1 MNNNIIQRKS
11 YEFALHII
19 FLHKWLCKDNEFALS
34 KQLLRSGTNPKF
46 PPSPLVFLITL
57 LATLLCAAS
66 PSHALSSTNIPL
78 DSPFYDYVEKLS
90 GLGLLDSDIRDLR
103 PYSRSEA
110 ARLLREAKDNLQRLA
125 PEKEQVADEII
136 RRIEEFVPREASLY
150 DKPSEARLFD
160 INPVA
165 YARARYV
172 YLDGQPRSYDRD
184 IFVPGDQS
192 AFGFIGGDLRPGDA
206 GIAHESGTEG
216 TPMME
221 NNQGVIYRPGNNGEL
236 RAATEGFL
244 SSKASFLVEPYLLAT
259 PDAAELR
266 LGKGYLKLGGGG
278 LELEIGRDE
287 NWFGTGRQGALT
299 LSNNAQN
306 FDQVKLSSPEPVDVA
321 WVKNYL
327 GLFKYSLIF
336 SRFDSTGSG
345 SDLRQPW
352 FIGAKLALKPE
363 PWWEIGI
370 NFVRMEG
377 GPGFSGSTSVK
388 DFIFGGGYTNHSATT
403 AGIDL
408 RFRIPWLANTEL
420 YAEYV
425 GSDSALFWPIVE
437 SYIAGFYIPS
447 LTASGRDDFRFEFFY
462 GNPKLYTDPKFPQ
475 GDVYDNMPFGDSQG
489 GGTIE
494 FYARYSHW
502 LSPRNILALEF
513 WRTDR
518 GDEGRVA
525 VNGVMQAVERL
536 AAGRVSWSMP
546 LYGDVDL
553 NLTYGYER
561 ITSFNLVQGVNQIN
575 QLSLMELRYRY

>member
-1 MNNNIIQRKS
+1 MKDNIIQKKS

-19 FLHKWLCKDNEFALS
+19 FLLSAL
-34 KQLLRSGTNPKF
+34 LG
-46 PPSPLVFLITL
+46 
-57 LATLLCAAS
+57 AAS
-66 PSHALSSTNIPL
+66 PSHALSSANIPL
-78 DSPFYDYVEKLS
+78 DSPVYDYVEKLS
-90 GLGLLDSDIRDLR
+90 GLGLIDSDIRGLR
-103 PYSRSEA
+103 PYSRAEA
-110 ARLLREAKDNLQRLA
+110 ARLLLEAKNNRPRLV
-125 PEKEQVADEII
+125 PGKEQLADDVIKQ
-136 RRIEEFVPREASLY
+136 IEALIPREAFLY
-150 DKPSEARLFD
+150 DKPSEARPFD

-172 YLDGQPRSYDRD
+172 YVDGQPRSYNRD
-184 IFVPGDQS
+184 VFIPGDQS

-206 GIAHESGTEG
+206 GIGHESGTEG
-216 TPMME
+216 TPLLE

-236 RAATEGFL
+236 RAATEGYL
-244 SSKASFLVEPYLLAT
+244 SSKASFLVEPYLLVT
-259 PDAAELR
+259 PESTELR

-278 LELEIGRDE
+278 LELEAGRDE
-287 NWFGTGRQGALT
+287 NWFGPGRQGALT

-306 FDQVKLSSPEPVDVA
+306 FDQVKLSSPEPLDVA

-327 GLFKYSLIF
+327 GLFKYSLIV
-336 SRFDSTGSG
+336 SRFDKTGTGS
-345 SDLRQPW
+345 DVRQPW
-352 FIGAKLALKPE
+352 FIGAKLALKPK

-377 GPGFSGSTSVK
+377 GPGFSGSTSVQ
-388 DFIFGGGYTNHSATT
+388 DLIFGGGYTNHNATT

-437 SYIAGFYIPS
+437 SYIAGIYIPS

-462 GNPKLYTDPKFPQ
+462 GNPKLYTDFKFPQ
-475 GDVYDNMPFGDSQG
+475 GDVYNNMPFGDSQG

-502 LSPRNILALEF
+502 FSARNILALEF

-525 VNGVMQAVERL
+525 VNGTMQAVERL

-546 LYGDVDL
+546 LYGDMDL
-553 NLTYGYER
+553 NLTYGYEK
-561 ITSFNLVQGVNQIN
+561 ITSFDLVLGVNQTN
-575 QLSLMELRYRY
+575 QLSTMELRYRY